1 MAHELW
7 VVKGATMTNITPLI
21 GTISRRSNKD
31 ELGEEITFDI
41 AFNDVK
47 HFPKNPC
54 EIGDMVVLKN
64 ANYEIT
70 RALIVDEDR
79 SGISP
84 IGYTAFDFAFY
95 LNKSSSIYQFRKMR
109 ADQCIRKVVN
119 DFGVPIGN
127 IVSMPVGIDKIFPDD
142 APSDIIK
149 EIIEFVEQK
158 LGVKYLMEMRQGKLF
173 IERQGDLVIKAMFK
187 PFPDAFLMDA
197 TNAIASPSRK
207 RSIADMVNS
216 IQVVGND
223 DKLVLTRDDTA
234 MVNKYGKLQ
243 KVVQLDQDEKR
254 SAAEIAR
261 NELKELSKV
270 SEEVSIELLG
280 DDSVRAGRLLVVNEP
295 VTGIKGTYLINDVS
309 HTISGGIHKMSLGL
323 GAR

>member
-7 VVKGATMTNITPLI
+7 LVKGPTMTDITPLI
-21 GTISRRSNKD
+21 GTITRRSNKD
-31 ELGEEITFDI
+31 ELGEEISFDI

-54 EIGDMVVLKN
+54 EIGDMIVLKN
-64 ANYEIT
+64 ADYEIT
-70 RALIVDEDR
+70 RALIVEEDR
-79 SGISP
+79 NGINP

-95 LNKSSSIYQFRKMR
+95 LNKSKSIYQFRKMR
-109 ADQCIRKVVN
+109 ADQCIRKVVK

-127 IVSMPVGIDKIFPDD
+127 IVSMPVEIDKIFPDD

-149 EIIEFVEQK
+149 EIIEVVEQK

-173 IERQGDLVIKAMFK
+173 IEMQGNLLIKARFS
-187 PFPDAFLMDA
+187 FPGMGLIDAN
-197 TNAIASPSRK
+197 NAVSNPSRR
-207 RSIADMVNS
+207 RSITDMINS

-243 KVVQLDQDEKR
+243 KVVQLDQDEKL
-254 SAAEIAR
+254 SASQIAQ

-270 SEEVSIELLG
+270 TEEVSIELIG
-280 DDSVRAGRLLVVNEP
+280 DDSVRAGRLLEVNEP
-295 VTGIKGTYLINDVS
+295 VTGIKGTYLINDVN

-323 GAR
+323 EER